1 MILRS
6 PCRGIRLPRVHLVER
21 PTLTPK
27 NLDLLADKLGEDQA
41 VFMWCGAVLGL
52 WWVEAA
58 WLTVSRL
65 DLLGGTIT
73 VDQQLSRSA
82 ELVTPKSEAGKRT
95 IACPA
100 WLTNDLAAL
109 LARRRPTAAD
119 GNPSYS

>member
-1 MILRS
+1 MGGDLPPSTVARHYACLRAICAHAEASEMILRS

-27 NLDLLADKLGEDQA
+27 NLDLLAD
-41 VFMWCGAVLGL
+41 
-52 WWVEAA
+52 
-58 WLTVSRL
+58 
-65 DLLGGTIT
+65 
-73 VDQQLSRSA
+73 
-82 ELVTPKSEAGKRT
+82 KSEAGKRT